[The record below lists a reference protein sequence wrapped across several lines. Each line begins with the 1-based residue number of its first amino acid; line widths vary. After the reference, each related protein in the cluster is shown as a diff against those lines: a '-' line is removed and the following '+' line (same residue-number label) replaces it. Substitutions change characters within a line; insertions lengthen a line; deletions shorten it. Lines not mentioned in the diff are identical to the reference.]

1 MLTSELLA
9 VEQFII
15 FIQNMAVQNELL
27 NLLQAESEATVVY
40 AAIVLSQV
48 RKEYS
53 RIYFLIL
60 KRHTLYY
67 FEAYFYIH
75 FSIDLIDTIART
87 QK

>member
-9 VEQFII
+9 VEEYSI

-48 RKEYS
+48 
-53 RIYFLIL
+53 
-60 KRHTLYY
+60 
-67 FEAYFYIH
+67 
-75 FSIDLIDTIART
+75 
-87 QK
+87 

>member
-48 RKEYS
+48 
-53 RIYFLIL
+53 
-60 KRHTLYY
+60 
-67 FEAYFYIH
+67 
-75 FSIDLIDTIART
+75 
-87 QK
+87 